1 MQFKFPKVSIYLF
14 VILVIFA
21 ACIFKIAD
29 LDFWWHLKTGQV
41 TLEQK
46 QFQRTEIY
54 SFTAAGREYIDH
66 EWLFQV
72 VMFWIY
78 SKFGPAGA
86 IVLKCAILSLIY
98 VLTTRYLLEQNAST
112 YLIFAVQFLSI
123 CGGLPRMIE
132 RPEIFTALFFVA
144 TFLIVDH
151 SLRNGKRRLLIL
163 LPPLF
168 IIWSNF
174 HAAIILGLVLLAIF
188 SVGLFLEILMRR
200 EHYPTYYNASI
211 KDVGIL
217 VVLFVVCALVSL
229 LNPYGYRVLTVPFEL
244 TSIINSGVLHNDEW
258 RKPSPFTLPFYYL
271 CVLFAFAIALINF
284 RRLSIVHFL
293 LMAFFAYI
301 SMKYIRNTG
310 MFCWFL
316 PLFVAPYVKDLSQQ
330 YKLQVQIA
338 AAVTFISLIY
348 LTTIAFPFERGI
360 GIASYFPRQI
370 STFTKERNLQGNM
383 LNSYA
388 FGGYLIWSLYPERKI
403 FIDGRNE
410 VYLPL
415 LQKIAKSKAD
425 SRLWNRLLN
434 EYQIDYALLNY
445 IDDLEK
451 VTYMNP
457 NGQPFV
463 IYMPFTETHFPRNR
477 WALIFWD
484 DTGMVLVRREGKNSN
499 LVPMEFPNVYPEGTD
514 YMKKLVENGK
524 IPKAQ
529 ALTQLERKLREE
541 PSCRRAKN
549 LLEALK
555 TL

>member
-1 MQFKFPKVSIYLF
+1 MQSNFPKVSIYVF
-14 VILVIFA
+14 VILVVFT
-21 ACIFKIAD
+21 ACLFKIAD

-72 VMFWIY
+72 VMFWFY

-98 VLTTRYLLEQNAST
+98 VLTTRYLLQQNASP
-112 YLIFAVQFLSI
+112 YLIFTVQFLSI

-132 RPEIFTALFFVA
+132 RPEIFTALFFIT
-144 TFLIVDH
+144 TFLIVDY
-151 SLRNGKRRLLIL
+151 SLRSGKRTVLIL

-168 IIWSNF
+168 VFWSNF
-174 HAAIILGLVLLAIF
+174 HAAVILGLVLLAIF
-188 SVGLFLEILMRR
+188 SLGLFLEILLRR
-200 EHYPTYYNASI
+200 EQYPTYYNASI
-211 KDVGIL
+211 KDVGVLL
-217 VVLFVVCALVSL
+217 VLSVICALISG

-244 TSIINSGVLHNDEW
+244 TSIINSGILNNEEW
-258 RKPSPFTLPFYYL
+258 KKPSPFTLPFYYV
-271 CVLFAFAIALINF
+271 CVLFAFGVALFNF

-293 LMAFFAYI
+293 LTVFFTYI

-316 PLFVAPYVKDLSQQ
+316 PLFIAPYAKELSKH
-330 YKLQVQIA
+330 KLQIQIA
-338 AAVTFISLIY
+338 AVLSLLSLIY

-360 GIASYFPRQI
+360 GIASYFPQQI
-370 STFTKERNLQGNM
+370 SRFTKQHNLQGHM
-383 LNSYA
+383 LNSYG

-415 LQKIAKSKAD
+415 LQKIVKSRSD
-425 SRLWNRLLN
+425 NRQWNQLLN

-457 NGQPFV
+457 NGESFV
-463 IYMPFTETHFPRNR
+463 VYMPFTETHFPRTH
-477 WALIFWD
+477 WALIYWD
-484 DTGMVLVRREGKNSN
+484 DTGMVLVRRQGQNSN
-499 LVPMEFPNVYPEGTD
+499 LLPMEFPNVYPEGSD
-514 YMKKLVENGK
+514 YMKQLVENGK

-529 ALTQLERKLREE
+529 AISQLERKLRED

-549 LLEALK
+549 LLESIKML
-555 TL
+555 